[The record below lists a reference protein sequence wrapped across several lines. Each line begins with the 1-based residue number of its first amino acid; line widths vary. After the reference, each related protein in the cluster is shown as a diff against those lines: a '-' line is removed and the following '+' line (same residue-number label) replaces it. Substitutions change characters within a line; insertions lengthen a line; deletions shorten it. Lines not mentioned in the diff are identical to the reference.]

1 MKSLDTFGHQRQGVV
16 ESNGDDDCELPKSFF
31 WCKNF
36 PPNKKTNNNIRNGHG
51 IRVVRTLEQEL
62 LKNKKLESS

>member
-1 MKSLDTFGHQRQGVV
+1 MKSLDTFGHQRQCVV

-36 PPNKKTNNNIRNGHG
+36 PPNKKQI
-51 IRVVRTLEQEL
+51 ITLEMDMALEL
-62 LKNKKLESS
+62 SGH